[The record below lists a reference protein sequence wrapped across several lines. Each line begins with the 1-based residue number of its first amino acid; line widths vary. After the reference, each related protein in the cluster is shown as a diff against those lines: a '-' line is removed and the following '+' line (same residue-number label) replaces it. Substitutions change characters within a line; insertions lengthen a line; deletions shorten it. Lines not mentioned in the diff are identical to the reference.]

1 MIFRRKNKTTID
13 DRQIDLVDYARAR
26 IRQKKRLYFHFVAF
40 LFTSLLMVILNIGL
54 GYGAQIQPFGFP
66 WVLSAALLWAV
77 FLLLH
82 LFQVYV
88 TRRFM
93 NPAWEKEQ
101 VKTLVGLQEARIEKI
116 KRKLDKEASLQADAE
131 WHKEENE
138 KPKQRITIIAAAA
151 SNDALGKDN
160 KLIWHLSKDLQH
172 FKTLTNGHAVIMGRK
187 TFESMPRALPNR
199 TNIVIT
205 RQSDYQAE
213 NITVTSSLSEAL
225 TLAKDDPR
233 PFIIGGGEIYKE
245 AMNIADEIELTRVHA
260 DFDADTFFPEINSHQ
275 WKEVWREE
283 HAADE
288 KHAHAFTFLRYQ
300 KI

>member
-26 IRQKKRLYFHFVAF
+26 IRQKKRLYFHFVTF
-40 LFTSLLMVILNIGL
+40 LFASLVMVILNIGL
-54 GYGAQIQPFGFP
+54 GYGTQIEPFGFP

-82 LFQVYV
+82 VFQVYV

-101 VKTLVGLQEARIEKI
+101 IKTLVGLQGERIEKI

-131 WHKEENE
+131 WHKEENQ

-151 SNDALGKDN
+151 SNHALGKDN

-225 TLAKDDPR
+225 TIAKDDPR

-245 AMNIADEIELTRVHA
+245 AMSIADEIELTRVHA
-260 DFDADTFFPEINSHQ
+260 DFEADTFFPEINSHQ

-288 KHAHAFTFLRYQ
+288 KHVHTFTFLRYQ

>member
-26 IRQKKRLYFHFVAF
+26 IRQKKRLYFHFVTF
-40 LFTSLLMVILNIGL
+40 LFASLVMVILNIGL
-54 GYGAQIQPFGFP
+54 GYGAQIEPFGFP
-66 WVLSAALLWAV
+66 WLLSAALLWAV

-82 LFQVYV
+82 VFQVYV

-101 VKTLVGLQEARIEKI
+101 IKTLVGLQGERIEKI

-131 WHKEENE
+131 WHKEENQ

-151 SNDALGKDN
+151 SNHALGKDN

-225 TLAKDDPR
+225 TIAKDDPR

-245 AMNIADEIELTRVHA
+245 AMSIADEIELTRVHA
-260 DFDADTFFPEINSHQ
+260 DFEADTFFPEINSHQ

-288 KHAHAFTFLRYQ
+288 KHVHTFTFLRYQ

>member
-40 LFTSLLMVILNIGL
+40 LFVSLVMVILNIGL

-82 LFQVYV
+82 VFQVYV

-101 VKTLVGLQEARIEKI
+101 IKTLVGLQESRIEKI
-116 KRKLDKEASLQADAE
+116 KRKLDKEASLQANAE

-213 NITVTSSLSEAL
+213 NIIVTSSLSKAL
-225 TLAKDDPR
+225 NIALDDPR

-245 AMNIADEIELTRVHA
+245 AMSIADEIELTRVHA
-260 DFDADTFFPEINSHQ
+260 DFDADTFFPEISSHQ
-275 WKEVWREE
+275 WKEVWRED
-283 HAADE
+283 HPADE
-288 KHAHAFTFLRYQ
+288 KHPHAFTFLRYQ

>member
-26 IRQKKRLYFHFVAF
+26 IRQKKRLYFHFVSF
-40 LFTSLLMVILNIGL
+40 LFTSLIMVILNIGL
-54 GYGAQIQPFGFP
+54 GYGAQIKPFDFP

-82 LFQVYV
+82 VFQVYV

-101 VKTLVGLQEARIEKI
+101 IKTLVGLQESRIEKI
-116 KRKLDKEASLQADAE
+116 KRKLDKEASLQANAE

-138 KPKQRITIIAAAA
+138 KHKQRITIIAAAA

-213 NITVTSSLSEAL
+213 NIIVTSSLSKAL
-225 TLAKDDPR
+225 NIALDDPR

-245 AMNIADEIELTRVHA
+245 AMSIADEIELTRVHA
-260 DFDADTFFPEINSHQ
+260 DFDADTFFPEISSHQ
-275 WKEVWREE
+275 WKEVWRED
-283 HAADE
+283 HPADE
-288 KHAHAFTFLRYQ
+288 KHPHAFTFLRYQ

>member
-1 MIFRRKNKTTID
+1 MIFRRKSKTTID

-26 IRQKKRLYFHFVAF
+26 IHQKKRLYFHFVAF
-40 LFTSLLMVILNIGL
+40 LFASLVMVILNIGL
-54 GYGAQIQPFGFP
+54 SYGAHIQPFGFP
-66 WVLSAALLWAV
+66 WVLSAALLWSV

-82 LFQVYV
+82 VFQVYV
-88 TRRFM
+88 TKRFM
-93 NPAWEKEQ
+93 NPVWEKEQ

-131 WHKEENE
+131 WHKEESQ

-151 SNDALGKDN
+151 SNNALGKDN

-172 FKTLTNGHAVIMGRK
+172 FKTLTNGHAVIMGRR

-225 TLAKDDPR
+225 TIAKNDPR
-233 PFIIGGGEIYKE
+233 PFIIGGGEIYKQS
-245 AMNIADEIELTRVHA
+245 MSVADEIELTRVHA
-260 DFDADTFFPEINSHQ
+260 NFDADTFFPEINSHQ

-288 KHAHAFTFLRYQ
+288 KHAHAFTFLRYK

>member
-1 MIFRRKNKTTID
+1 MIFRRKSKTTID

-26 IRQKKRLYFHFVAF
+26 IHQKKRLYFHFVAF
-40 LFTSLLMVILNIGL
+40 LFASLVMVILNIGL
-54 GYGAQIQPFGFP
+54 SYGAHIQPFGFP
-66 WVLSAALLWAV
+66 WVLSAALLWSV

-82 LFQVYV
+82 VFQVYV
-88 TRRFM
+88 TKRFM
-93 NPAWEKEQ
+93 NPVWEKEQ

-131 WHKEENE
+131 WHKEESQ

-151 SNDALGKDN
+151 SNNALGKDN

-225 TLAKDDPR
+225 TIAKNDPR
-233 PFIIGGGEIYKE
+233 PFIIGGGEIYKQS
-245 AMNIADEIELTRVHA
+245 MSVADEIELTRVHA
-260 DFDADTFFPEINSHQ
+260 NFDADTFFPEINSHQ

-288 KHAHAFTFLRYQ
+288 KHAHAFTFLRYK

>member
-40 LFTSLLMVILNIGL
+40 LFVSLVMVILNIGL

-82 LFQVYV
+82 VFQVYV

-101 VKTLVGLQEARIEKI
+101 IKTLVGLQGERIEKI

-151 SNDALGKDN
+151 SNHALGKDN

-225 TLAKDDPR
+225 TIAKDDPR

-245 AMNIADEIELTRVHA
+245 AMSIADEIELTRVHA
-260 DFDADTFFPEINSHQ
+260 DFEADTFFPEINSHQ

-288 KHAHAFTFLRYQ
+288 KHVHTFTFLRYQ

>member
-1 MIFRRKNKTTID
+1 MIFRRKSKTTIN

-26 IRQKKRLYFHFVAF
+26 IHQKKRLYFHFVAF
-40 LFTSLLMVILNIGL
+40 LFASLVMVIINIGL
-54 GYGAQIQPFGFP
+54 SYGAHIQPFGFP
-66 WVLSAALLWAV
+66 WVLSVALLWSV

-82 LFQVYV
+82 VFQVYV
-88 TRRFM
+88 TKRFM
-93 NPAWEKEQ
+93 NPVWEKQQ

-116 KRKLDKEASLQADAE
+116 KRKLDKEASLRADAE
-131 WHKEENE
+131 WHKEESK

-151 SNDALGKDN
+151 SNNALGKDN

-205 RQSDYQAE
+205 RQSDYQSV

-225 TLAKDDPR
+225 TIAKNDPR
-233 PFIIGGGEIYKE
+233 PFIIGGGEIYKQS
-245 AMNIADEIELTRVHA
+245 MSVADEIELTRVHA
-260 DFDADTFFPEINSHQ
+260 DFDADTFFPEINPHE

-283 HAADE
+283 HPADE
-288 KHAHAFTFLRYQ
+288 RHTYAFTFLRYQ

>member
-1 MIFRRKNKTTID
+1 MIFRRKSKTTID

-26 IRQKKRLYFHFVAF
+26 IHQKKRLYFHFVAF
-40 LFTSLLMVILNIGL
+40 LFASLVMVILNIGL
-54 GYGAQIQPFGFP
+54 GYGAHIQPFGFP
-66 WVLSAALLWAV
+66 WVLSAALLWSV

-82 LFQVYV
+82 VFQVYV
-88 TRRFM
+88 TKRFM
-93 NPAWEKEQ
+93 NPVWEKEQ

-131 WHKEENE
+131 WHKEESQ

-151 SNDALGKDN
+151 SNNALGKDN

-213 NITVTSSLSEAL
+213 NIMVTSSLSEAL
-225 TLAKDDPR
+225 TIAKNDPR
-233 PFIIGGGEIYKE
+233 PFIIGGGEIYKQS
-245 AMNIADEIELTRVHA
+245 MSVADEIELTRVHA
-260 DFDADTFFPEINSHQ
+260 NFDADTFFPEINSHQ

-288 KHAHAFTFLRYQ
+288 KHAHAFTFLRYK

>member
-26 IRQKKRLYFHFVAF
+26 IRQKKRLYFHFVTF
-40 LFTSLLMVILNIGL
+40 LFASLVMVILNIGL
-54 GYGAQIQPFGFP
+54 GYGAQIEPFGFP
-66 WVLSAALLWAV
+66 WLLSAALLWAV

-82 LFQVYV
+82 VFQVYV

-101 VKTLVGLQEARIEKI
+101 IKTLVGLQGARIEKI
-116 KRKLDKEASLQADAE
+116 KRKLDKEASLQADTE

-151 SNDALGKDN
+151 SNHALGKDN

-225 TLAKDDPR
+225 TIAKDDPR

-245 AMNIADEIELTRVHA
+245 AMSIADEIELTRVHA
-260 DFDADTFFPEINSHQ
+260 DFEADTFFPEINSHQ

-288 KHAHAFTFLRYQ
+288 KHVHTFTFLRYQ

>member
-40 LFTSLLMVILNIGL
+40 LFASLVMVILNIGL

-66 WVLSAALLWAV
+66 WVLTAALLWAV

-82 LFQVYV
+82 VFQVYV

-101 VKTLVGLQEARIEKI
+101 IKTLVGLQEARIEKI

-131 WHKEENE
+131 WHKEESE
-138 KPKQRITIIAAAA
+138 KSKQRITIIAAAA

-205 RQSDYQAE
+205 RQSDYLAE

-225 TLAKDDPR
+225 TIAKDDPR

-245 AMNIADEIELTRVHA
+245 AMSIADEIELTRVHA
-260 DFDADTFFPEINSHQ
+260 DFEADTFFPEINSHQ
-275 WKEVWREE
+275 WKEVWRED

-288 KHAHAFTFLRYQ
+288 KHAHAFTFIRYQ

>member
-88 TRRFM
+88 TKRFM

>member
-1 MIFRRKNKTTID
+1 
-13 DRQIDLVDYARAR
+13 
-26 IRQKKRLYFHFVAF
+26 
-40 LFTSLLMVILNIGL
+40 MVILNIGL
-54 GYGAQIQPFGFP
+54 GYGAQIEPFGFP
-66 WVLSAALLWAV
+66 WLLSAALLWAV
-77 FLLLH
+77 FLVLH
-82 LFQVYV
+82 VFQVYV

-101 VKTLVGLQEARIEKI
+101 IKTLVGLQGARIEKI

-151 SNDALGKDN
+151 SNHALGKDN

-213 NITVTSSLSEAL
+213 NVMVTSSLSEAL
-225 TLAKDDPR
+225 TIAKEDPR

-245 AMNIADEIELTRVHA
+245 AMSIADEIEFTRVHA
-260 DFDADTFFPEINSHQ
+260 DFEADTFFPEINSHQ

-283 HAADE
+283 HTADE

>member
-1 MIFRRKNKTTID
+1 MIFRRKNKTSID

-40 LFTSLLMVILNIGL
+40 LFVSLVMVILNIGL
-54 GYGAQIQPFGFP
+54 GYGTQIQPFGFP

-101 VKTLVGLQEARIEKI
+101 IKTLVGLQEARIEKI

-131 WHKEENE
+131 WHKEESE

-172 FKTLTNGHAVIMGRK
+172 FKSLTNGHAVIMGRK

-213 NITVTSSLSEAL
+213 NIIVTSSLSEAL

-233 PFIIGGGEIYKE
+233 PFIIGGGEIYIE
-245 AMNIADEIELTRVHA
+245 AMNIADEIEFTRVHA

>member
-26 IRQKKRLYFHFVAF
+26 IRQKKRLYFHFVSF
-40 LFTSLLMVILNIGL
+40 LFTSLIMVILNIGL
-54 GYGAQIQPFGFP
+54 GYGAQIKPFDFP

-82 LFQVYV
+82 VFQVYV

-101 VKTLVGLQEARIEKI
+101 IKTLVGLQESRIEKI
-116 KRKLDKEASLQADAE
+116 KRKLDKEASLQANAE

-213 NITVTSSLSEAL
+213 NITVTSSLSKAL
-225 TLAKDDPR
+225 NIALDDPR

-245 AMNIADEIELTRVHA
+245 AMSIADEIELTRVHA
-260 DFDADTFFPEINSHQ
+260 DFDADTFFPEISSHQ
-275 WKEVWREE
+275 WKEVWRED
-283 HAADE
+283 HPADE
-288 KHAHAFTFLRYQ
+288 KHPHAFTFLRYQ

>member
-1 MIFRRKNKTTID
+1 MIFRRKSKTTIND
-13 DRQIDLVDYARAR
+13 LQIDLVDYARAR
-26 IRQKKRLYFHFVAF
+26 IHQKKRLYFHFVAF
-40 LFTSLLMVILNIGL
+40 LFASIVMIILNIGL
-54 GYGAQIQPFGFP
+54 GYGAHIQPFGFP
-66 WVLSAALLWAV
+66 WVLSVALLWSV

-82 LFQVYV
+82 VFQVYV
-88 TRRFM
+88 TKRFM
-93 NPAWEKEQ
+93 NPVWEKEQ

-131 WHKEENE
+131 WHKEESQ

-151 SNDALGKDN
+151 SNNALGKDN

-205 RQSDYQAE
+205 RQSDYHAE
-213 NITVTSSLSEAL
+213 NIMVTSSLSEAL
-225 TLAKDDPR
+225 TIAKNDPR
-233 PFIIGGGEIYKE
+233 PFIIGGGEIYKQS
-245 AMNIADEIELTRVHA
+245 MSIADEIELTRVHA
-260 DFDADTFFPEINSHQ
+260 DFDADTFFPEINPHQ
-275 WKEVWREE
+275 WKKVWRED
-283 HAADE
+283 HPADE
-288 KHAHAFTFLRYQ
+288 RHAYAFTFLRYQ

>member
-1 MIFRRKNKTTID
+1 MIFQQKNKNTID

-40 LFTSLLMVILNIGL
+40 LFTALFMVIINIGI
-54 GYGAQIQPFGFP
+54 GYGYEIRPFGFP
-66 WVLSAALLWAV
+66 WVLSVALVWV
-77 FLLLH
+77 IFFLFH
-82 LFQVYV
+82 VFQVYI
-88 TRRFM
+88 TWRFM
-93 NPAWEKEQ
+93 NSVWEKEQ
-101 VKTLVGLQEARIEKI
+101 IKTLVGLQEARIEKI
-116 KRKLDKEASLQADAE
+116 KRKLDKEANLKAHSE
-131 WHKEENE
+131 WHKEIN
-138 KPKQRITIIAAAA
+138 KKSQQRITIIAAAA
-151 SNDALGKDN
+151 SNHALGNEN

-172 FKTLTNGHAVIMGRK
+172 FKTLTSGHTVIMGRK

-225 TLAKDDPR
+225 EIAKNDPR
-233 PFIIGGGEIYKE
+233 PFIIGGGEIYKQS
-245 AMNIADEIELTRVHA
+245 MGIADEIELTRVHA
-260 DFDADTFFPEINSHQ
+260 NFEADTFFPEINSHQ

-283 HAADE
+283 HTADE
-288 KHAHAFTFLRYQ
+288 KHAYAFTFLRYK

>member
-1 MIFRRKNKTTID
+1 MIFRRKSKTTIN

-26 IRQKKRLYFHFVAF
+26 IHQKKRLYFHFVAF
-40 LFTSLLMVILNIGL
+40 LFASLVMVIINIGL
-54 GYGAQIQPFGFP
+54 SYGAHIQPFGFP
-66 WVLSAALLWAV
+66 WVLSVALLWSV

-82 LFQVYV
+82 VFQVYV
-88 TRRFM
+88 TKRFM
-93 NPAWEKEQ
+93 NPVWEKQQ

-131 WHKEENE
+131 WHKEESQ

-151 SNDALGKDN
+151 SNNALGKDN

-205 RQSDYQAE
+205 RQSDYQSV

-225 TLAKDDPR
+225 TIAKNDPR
-233 PFIIGGGEIYKE
+233 PFIIGGGEIYKQS
-245 AMNIADEIELTRVHA
+245 MSVADEIELTRVHA
-260 DFDADTFFPEINSHQ
+260 DFDGDTFFPEINPHQ
-275 WKEVWREE
+275 WKEVFRED
-283 HAADE
+283 HPADE
-288 KHAHAFTFLRYQ
+288 RHAYAFTFLRYQ

>member
-1 MIFRRKNKTTID
+1 MIFRSKNKTTID

-26 IRQKKRLYFHFVAF
+26 IRQKKRLYFHLVAF
-40 LFTSLLMVILNIGL
+40 LFVSLVMVILNIGL

-66 WVLSAALLWAV
+66 WVLSAALLWGV

-82 LFQVYV
+82 VFQVYV

-101 VKTLVGLQEARIEKI
+101 IKTLVGLQEARIEKI
-116 KRKLDKEASLQADAE
+116 KRKLDKEASFQADAE

-151 SNDALGKDN
+151 SNHALGKDN

-225 TLAKDDPR
+225 TIAQDDPR

-245 AMNIADEIELTRVHA
+245 AMSIADEIELTRVHA

>member
-40 LFTSLLMVILNIGL
+40 LFVSLVMVILNIGL

-101 VKTLVGLQEARIEKI
+101 IKTLVGLQEARIEKI

-151 SNDALGKDN
+151 SNHALGKDN

-225 TLAKDDPR
+225 TIAKDDPR

-245 AMNIADEIELTRVHA
+245 AMSIADEIELTRVHA
-260 DFDADTFFPEINSHQ
+260 DFEADTFFPEINSHQ

-288 KHAHAFTFLRYQ
+288 KHVHTFTFLRYQ

>member
-26 IRQKKRLYFHFVAF
+26 IRQKKRLYFHFVSF
-40 LFTSLLMVILNIGL
+40 LFTSLVMVILNIGL
-54 GYGAQIQPFGFP
+54 GYGAQIQPFDFP

-82 LFQVYV
+82 VFQVYV

-101 VKTLVGLQEARIEKI
+101 IKILVGLQESRIEKI
-116 KRKLDKEASLQADAE
+116 KRKLDKEASLQANAE

-213 NITVTSSLSEAL
+213 NIIVTSSLSKAL
-225 TLAKDDPR
+225 NIALDDPR

-245 AMNIADEIELTRVHA
+245 AMSIADEIELTRVHA
-260 DFDADTFFPEINSHQ
+260 DFDADTFFPEISSHQ
-275 WKEVWREE
+275 WKEVWRED
-283 HAADE
+283 HPADE
-288 KHAHAFTFLRYQ
+288 KHPHAFTFLRYQ

>member
-1 MIFRRKNKTTID
+1 MIFRRKSKTTIN

-26 IRQKKRLYFHFVAF
+26 IHQKKRLYFHFVAF
-40 LFTSLLMVILNIGL
+40 LFASLVMVIINIGL
-54 GYGAQIQPFGFP
+54 SYGAHIQPFGFP

-172 FKTLTNGHAVIMGRK
+172 FKTLTNGHTVIMGRK

-205 RQSDYQAE
+205 RQSDYKAE
-213 NITVTSSLSEAL
+213 NITVTSSLSKAL
-225 TLAKDDPR
+225 NIALDDPR

-245 AMNIADEIELTRVHA
+245 AMSIADEIELTRVHA
-260 DFDADTFFPEINSHQ
+260 DFDADTFFPEISSHQ
-275 WKEVWREE
+275 WKEVWRED
-283 HAADE
+283 HPADE
-288 KHAHAFTFLRYQ
+288 KHPHAFTFLRYQ

>member
-1 MIFRRKNKTTID
+1 MIFQQKIKNTID

-40 LFTSLLMVILNIGL
+40 LFASLFMVIINIGL
-54 GYGAQIQPFGFP
+54 GYGYQIRPFGFP
-66 WVLSAALLWAV
+66 WVLSVALVWIIF
-77 FLLLH
+77 FLFH
-82 LFQVYV
+82 VFQVYV
-88 TRRFM
+88 TWRFM
-93 NPAWEKEQ
+93 NSVWEKEQ
-101 VKTLVGLQEARIEKI
+101 IKTLVGLQQARIEKI
-116 KRKLDKEASLQADAE
+116 KRNLDKEANFKAHSE
-131 WHKEENE
+131 WHKEKNE
-138 KPKQRITIIAAAA
+138 KTKQRITIIAAAA
-151 SNDALGKDN
+151 SNHALGKDN

-172 FKTLTNGHAVIMGRK
+172 FKTLTSGHAVIMGRK

-213 NITVTSSLSEAL
+213 KITVTSSLSEAL
-225 TLAKDDPR
+225 TIAKDDPR
-233 PFIIGGGEIYKE
+233 PFIIGGGEIYKQS
-245 AMNIADEIELTRVHA
+245 MNIADEIELTRVHA
-260 DFDADTFFPEINSHQ
+260 DFEADTFFPEINSHQ

-288 KHAHAFTFLRYQ
+288 KHAYAFTFLRYK

>member
-26 IRQKKRLYFHFVAF
+26 IRQKKRLYFHFVTF
-40 LFTSLLMVILNIGL
+40 LFASLVMVIVNIGL
-54 GYGAQIQPFGFP
+54 GYGAQIEPFGFP
-66 WVLSAALLWAV
+66 WLLSAALLWAV

-82 LFQVYV
+82 VFQVYV

-101 VKTLVGLQEARIEKI
+101 IKTLVGLQGERIEKI

-131 WHKEENE
+131 WHKEENQ

-151 SNDALGKDN
+151 SNHALGKDN

-225 TLAKDDPR
+225 TIAKDDPR

-245 AMNIADEIELTRVHA
+245 AMSIADEIELTRVHA
-260 DFDADTFFPEINSHQ
+260 DFEADTFFPEINSHQ

-288 KHAHAFTFLRYQ
+288 KHVHTFTFLRYQ

>member
-1 MIFRRKNKTTID
+1 MIFRRKSKTTIN

-26 IRQKKRLYFHFVAF
+26 IHQKKRLYFHFVAF
-40 LFTSLLMVILNIGL
+40 LFASLVMVIVNIGL
-54 GYGAQIQPFGFP
+54 GYGSHIQPFGFP
-66 WVLSAALLWAV
+66 WVLCAAFLWSV

-82 LFQVYV
+82 VFQVYV
-88 TRRFM
+88 TKRFM
-93 NPAWEKEQ
+93 NPVWEKEQ

-131 WHKEENE
+131 WHKEESQ

-151 SNDALGKDN
+151 SNNALGKDN

-187 TFESMPRALPNR
+187 TFESMPRALPKR

-205 RQSDYQAE
+205 RQSDYQPD

-225 TLAKDDPR
+225 TIAKNDPR

-245 AMNIADEIELTRVHA
+245 SMSVADEIELTRVHA
-260 DFDADTFFPEINSHQ
+260 DFDADTFFPEINPHQ

-283 HAADE
+283 HPADE
-288 KHAHAFTFLRYQ
+288 RHKYAFTFLRYQ

>member
-26 IRQKKRLYFHFVAF
+26 IRQKKRLYFHFVTF
-40 LFTSLLMVILNIGL
+40 LFASLVMVILNIGL
-54 GYGAQIQPFGFP
+54 GYGAQIEPFGFP
-66 WVLSAALLWAV
+66 WLLSAALLWAV

-82 LFQVYV
+82 VFQVYV

-101 VKTLVGLQEARIEKI
+101 IKTLVGLQGARIEKI

-151 SNDALGKDN
+151 SNHALGKDN

-187 TFESMPRALPNR
+187 TFESCLLYTSPSPRDRTRSRMP
-199 TNIVIT
+199 
-205 RQSDYQAE
+205 
-213 NITVTSSLSEAL
+213 SSA
-225 TLAKDDPR
+225 
-233 PFIIGGGEIYKE
+233 
-245 AMNIADEIELTRVHA
+245 
-260 DFDADTFFPEINSHQ
+260 
-275 WKEVWREE
+275 
-283 HAADE
+283 
-288 KHAHAFTFLRYQ
+288 
-300 KI
+300 